1 MQQYAITGDWEREGK
16 RQRWLEW
23 SEGES
28 ESGTD
33 AITGWFEVKGRRI
46 RMFSSDTFGRPDAR
60 IASGRVQQ
68 PKLLP
73 SLDDGLWGSN
83 PAVMSTSD
91 TSPAE
96 VDVWG
101 DGINK
106 LASLVV
112 TNEQLYNT
120 IFGF

>member
-16 RQRWLEW
+16 GQRWLEW
-23 SEGES
+23 SEGD
-28 ESGTD
+28 TD
-33 AITGWFEVKGRRI
+33 VITGWFEVKGRRI
-46 RMFSSDTFGRPDAR
+46 RMFSSDAAGRPDAR

-68 PKLLP
+68 PKLLR

-83 PAVMSTSD
+83 PAVMSASD
-91 TSPAE
+91 TSPAV

>member
-1 MQQYAITGDWEREGK
+1 MQQYAIPGDWERES
-16 RQRWLEW
+16 QRWLEW
-23 SEGES
+23 SDGE
-28 ESGTD
+28 TD

-46 RMFSSDTFGRPDAR
+46 RMFSSDAAGRPGAR
-60 IASGRVQQ
+60 LASGRVDQ
-68 PKLLP
+68 PKLLR

-83 PAVMSTSD
+83 PAVMDATS
-91 TSPAE
+91 TSPAV

-106 LASLVV
+106 LASLTV

-120 IFGF
+120 IFGL